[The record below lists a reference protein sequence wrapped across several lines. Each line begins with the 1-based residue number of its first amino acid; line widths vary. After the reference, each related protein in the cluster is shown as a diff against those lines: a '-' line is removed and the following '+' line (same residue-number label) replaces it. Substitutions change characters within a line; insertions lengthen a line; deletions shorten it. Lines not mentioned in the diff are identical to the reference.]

1 MSQILFYKIK
11 DLNTD
16 FRPGTT
22 VNCQNWQEV
31 LNYINSLSVIVL
43 NGTDYED
50 KSNLDLIYLIKNAY
64 PEIKF
69 IVVSNKNIK
78 NSVID
83 FSIRKED
90 LNKLFEKTVI
100 RNFKQKNKI
109 ELLKKVINRFLPSF
123 DLEK

>member
-1 MSQILFYKIK
+1 M
-11 DLNTD
+11 
-16 FRPGTT
+16 
-22 VNCQNWQEV
+22 
-31 LNYINSLSVIVL
+31 SVIVL
-43 NGTDYED
+43 NETDYED